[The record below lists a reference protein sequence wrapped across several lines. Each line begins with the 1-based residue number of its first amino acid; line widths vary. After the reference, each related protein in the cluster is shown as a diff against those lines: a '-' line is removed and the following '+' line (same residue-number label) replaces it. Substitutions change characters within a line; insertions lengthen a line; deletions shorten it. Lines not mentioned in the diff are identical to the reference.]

1 MSTGSAAT
9 GPHVL
14 RRINATAVLNALRD
28 AEGHTATVSD
38 LVVATGLSRPAVTR
52 ALTALADAGI
62 AEFSGTTEHHI
73 GRPAQ
78 RARFRAEL
86 GHVAGIDIGPHKVLV
101 MVADLAGTVLAQA
114 QAVTPAGHTGD
125 GVVRLLR
132 TTLTDVAA
140 EAGITPT
147 DLWSVAVGT
156 PGIVDHE
163 RGEVVLAPSIPGWS
177 SLPVIAELRDW
188 LGCPVAIENDVNLAV
203 VAERWRGGRVGPSAR
218 PPGGRAATPEAA
230 PCHSDDGDNLL
241 FVQWGERIGTGM
253 VIDDKP
259 YRGASSA
266 AGELGFIDLVTD
278 LDDEPKPPTDGLGA
292 FERLVGAGEILRL
305 GMARCDQPLRD
316 RLAETGDIAD
326 LFEAAAAGD
335 EAAVSVVDTIATRF
349 ARGLAVQLLIMDPRC
364 VIVGGGVSRAGDVL
378 FDAVRKRLGRLLLVP
393 ADLRVSA
400 LGVNNV
406 ALGAVRVALDA
417 VEERLTALL

>member
-1 MSTGSAAT
+1 MSSGSAAT

-28 AEGHTATVSD
+28 ADDHTATVSD

-86 GHVAGIDIGPHKVLV
+86 GHVAGIDIGPHKVVVL
-101 MVADLAGTVLAQA
+101 VADLAGTVLAQH

-132 TTLTDVAA
+132 DALTRVTTD
-140 EAGITPT
+140 AGITPT
-147 DLWSVAVGT
+147 DLWSAAVGT
-156 PGIVDHE
+156 PGIVDHD

-203 VAERWRGGRVGPSAR
+203 VAERWRGGHVGLS
-218 PPGGRAATPEAA
+218 EAA
-230 PCHSDDGDNLL
+230 PWRGDDGDNLL

-305 GMARCDQPLRD
+305 GLQRCDQPLRD
-316 RLAETGDIAD
+316 RLAETGDIAV
-326 LFEAAAAGD
+326 LFDAAAAGD
-335 EAAVSVVDTIATRF
+335 PAALSVVDTIATRF

-378 FDAVRKRLGRLLLVP
+378 FDAVRKRLARLLLVP
-393 ADLRVSA
+393 VDLRVSA

-406 ALGAVRVALDA
+406 ALGAVRMALDA

>member
-28 AEGHTATVSD
+28 AAGHTATVSD

-52 ALTALADAGI
+52 ALTALSDAGI
-62 AEFSGTTEHHI
+62 AEFSGTTEHQI

-86 GHVAGIDIGPHKVLV
+86 GHVAGIDIGPHKVLA
-101 MVADLAGTVLAQA
+101 MVADLAGNVLAERQAASPPNPDMAPVLRTVL
-114 QAVTPAGHTGD
+114 TE
-125 GVVRLLR
+125 
-132 TTLTDVAA
+132 VAA
-140 EAGITPT
+140 EAGVTPA
-147 DLWSVAVGT
+147 DLWAAAVGT

-177 SLPVIAELRDW
+177 SLPVITDLRDW
-188 LGCPVAIENDVNLAV
+188 LGCPVGIENDVNLAV
-203 VAERWRGGRVGPSAR
+203 VAERWRG
-218 PPGGRAATPEAA
+218 EA
-230 PCHSDDGDNLL
+230 GDNLL

-278 LDDEPKPPTDGLGA
+278 LDDEPKPPADGLGA

-305 GMARCDQPLRD
+305 GVQRCDRELRD
-316 RLAETGDIAD
+316 RLTTDDDIAP
-326 LFEAAAAGD
+326 LFDAAAAGD
-335 EAAVSVVDTIATRF
+335 PAAASVVDTIATRF
-349 ARGLAVQLLIMDPRC
+349 ARGLAVQLLIMDPQRV
-364 VIVGGGVSRAGDVL
+364 VIGGGVSRAGDVL
-378 FDAVRKRLGRLLLVP
+378 FDAVRRRLSRQLLVP
-393 ADLRVSA
+393 VDLRVSA
-400 LGVNNV
+400 LGAGNV
-406 ALGAVRVALDA
+406 ALGAVRMALDR
-417 VEERLTALL
+417 VEERLTAML

>member
-1 MSTGSAAT
+1 MSSGSAAT

-14 RRINATAVLNALRD
+14 RRINAAAVLDALRD
-28 AEGHTATVSD
+28 ASGHTATVSD

-52 ALTALADAGI
+52 ALTALSDAGI
-62 AEFSGTTEHHI
+62 AEFSGPTEHQI

-86 GHVAGIDIGPHKVLV
+86 GHVAGIDVGPHKVLV
-101 MVADLAGTVLAQA
+101 MIADLAGNVLAEREA
-114 QAVTPAGHTGD
+114 ASPTGPD
-125 GVVRLLR
+125 VVPLLR
-132 TTLTDVAA
+132 RTLTDIAVG
-140 EAGITPT
+140 AGVTPT

-177 SLPVIAELRDW
+177 SLPVIAELREW

-203 VAERWRGGRVGPSAR
+203 VAERWRG
-218 PPGGRAATPEAA
+218 EA
-230 PCHSDDGDNLL
+230 GDNLL

-253 VIDDKP
+253 VIDDQP
-259 YRGASSA
+259 YRGASNA

-292 FERLVGAGEILRL
+292 FERLVGAGEVLRL
-305 GMARCDQPLRD
+305 GVQRCDGPLRD
-316 RLAETGDIAD
+316 RLASDGDIAP
-326 LFEAAAAGD
+326 LFEAAAQGD
-335 EAAVSVVDTIATRF
+335 PAAASVVDTIATRF
-349 ARGLAVQLLIMDPRC
+349 ARGLAVQLLIMDPQR
-364 VIVGGGVSRAGDVL
+364 VVVGGGVSRAGDVL

-393 ADLRVSA
+393 VDLRVSA
-400 LGVNNV
+400 LGTRNV
-406 ALGAVRVALDA
+406 ALGAVRMALDH
-417 VEERLTALL
+417 VEQRLTALL

>member
-1 MSTGSAAT
+1 MSSGSAAT

-28 AEGHTATVSD
+28 ADGHTATVSD

-62 AEFSGTTEHHI
+62 AEFSGPTEHQI

-101 MVADLAGTVLAQA
+101 MVADLAGNVLAERQTA
-114 QAVTPAGHTGD
+114 SPPSPTGRNM
-125 GVVRLLR
+125 VPLLR
-132 TTLTDVAA
+132 GTLTEVAD
-140 EAGITPT
+140 EAGVAPT

-177 SLPVIAELRDW
+177 SLPVIAELREW
-188 LGCPVAIENDVNLAV
+188 LGCPVGIENDVNLAV
-203 VAERWRGGRVGPSAR
+203 VAERWRG
-218 PPGGRAATPEAA
+218 EA
-230 PCHSDDGDNLL
+230 GDNLL

-266 AGELGFIDLVTD
+266 AGELGFVDLVTD
-278 LDDEPKPPTDGLGA
+278 LDDEPKPPADGLGA

-305 GMARCDQPLRD
+305 GVQRCDGPLRD
-316 RLAETGDIAD
+316 RLAADNDIGT
-326 LFEAAAAGD
+326 LFDAAVAGD
-335 EAAVSVVDTIATRF
+335 PAAVSVVDTIATRF
-349 ARGLAVQLLIMDPRC
+349 ARGLAVQLLIMDPQR
-364 VIVGGGVSRAGDVL
+364 VVVGGGVSRAGDVL
-378 FDAVRKRLGRLLLVP
+378 FDAVRKRLGRQLLVP
-393 ADLRVSA
+393 VDLRVSA
-400 LGVNNV
+400 LGAGNV
-406 ALGAVRVALDA
+406 ALGAVRMALDH
-417 VEERLTALL
+417 VEERLTAML

>member
-1 MSTGSAAT
+1 
-9 GPHVL
+9 
-14 RRINATAVLNALRD
+14 
-28 AEGHTATVSD
+28 
-38 LVVATGLSRPAVTR
+38 
-52 ALTALADAGI
+52 
-62 AEFSGTTEHHI
+62 
-73 GRPAQ
+73 
-78 RARFRAEL
+78 AEL
-86 GHVAGIDIGPHKVLV
+86 GHVAGIDIGPHKVVV
-101 MVADLAGTVLAQA
+101 MVADLAGTVLAQH

-125 GVVRLLR
+125 GVIRLLHD
-132 TTLTDVAA
+132 TLTTVATD
-140 EAGITPT
+140 AGITPT
-147 DLWSVAVGT
+147 GLWSVAVGT

-177 SLPVIAELRDW
+177 SLPVIADLRDW

-203 VAERWRGGRVGPSAR
+203 VAERWRG
-218 PPGGRAATPEAA
+218 
-230 PCHSDDGDNLL
+230 DDGDNLL

-266 AGELGFIDLVTD
+266 AGELGFVDLVTD

-305 GMARCDQPLRD
+305 GMQRCDQPLRD
-316 RLAETGDIAD
+316 QLAETGDIAV
-326 LFEAAAAGD
+326 LFDAAAAGD
-335 EAAVSVVDTIATRF
+335 PAAVSVVDTIATRF

-406 ALGAVRVALDA
+406 ALGAVRMALDA

>member
-1 MSTGSAAT
+1 MTSGPAAT

-14 RRINATAVLNALRD
+14 RRINATAVLNALRAAD
-28 AEGHTATVSD
+28 GHTATVSD

-52 ALTALADAGI
+52 ALTTLAESGI
-62 AEFSGTTEHHI
+62 AEFAGTTEHQI

-86 GHVAGIDIGPHKVLV
+86 GHVAGIDIGPHKLHV
-101 MVADLAGTVLAQA
+101 MTADLAGTVLAERRA
-114 QAVTPAGHTGD
+114 TTPPEPTGPRL
-125 GVVRLLR
+125 VALLR
-132 TTLTDVAA
+132 ATLADVAA

-156 PGIVDHE
+156 PGIVDHD

-177 SLPVIAELRDW
+177 SLPMIAELRDW
-188 LGCPVAIENDVNLAV
+188 LGCPVGIENDVNLAV
-203 VAERWRGGRVGPSAR
+203 VAERWRG
-218 PPGGRAATPEAA
+218 EA
-230 PCHSDDGDNLL
+230 GDNLL

-305 GMARCDQPLRD
+305 GVQRCERPLRD
-316 RLAETGDIAD
+316 RLTGTDDIGP
-326 LFEAAAAGD
+326 LFDAAAAGD
-335 EAAVSVVDTIATRF
+335 PAALSVVDTIATRF
-349 ARGLAVQLLIMDPRC
+349 ARGLAVQLLIMDPQC
-364 VIVGGGVSRAGDVL
+364 VVVGGGVSRAGDVL
-378 FDAVRKRLGRLLLVP
+378 FDAVRRRLGRQLLVP
-393 ADLRVSA
+393 IDLRVSA
-400 LGVNNV
+400 LGAGNV
-406 ALGAVRVALDA
+406 ALGAVRMALDQ